1 MENLASPSLILKPPS
16 RSDQSVSDWFTPIG
30 TKALEKFIGLEIL
43 KISDVN
49 REWQAARLSS
59 AVYIYREM
67 DSLKTIIAKFYSVK
81 TGSEAEK
88 YANREIHFNKIACE
102 IFRGVPAMRAVIPLG
117 VFRGVLLLEHI
128 EGLTLE
134 DTIAVR
140 RSHPGILRP
149 ALESAA
155 DLLKNLHRL
164 SPRPNEMPSFDPA
177 AQEAR
182 KIVDTLSKHGVLK
195 RRPFLRRKLSRLID
209 VWQAKHDMST
219 FSPCLIHGDATST
232 NFVIPQKGGIVAIDW
247 ERAKITDPAAD
258 LGRLL
263 AEVSHA
269 IKQEGGNPQETARL
283 VEIMRQRYIS
293 QQESD
298 GDSEVVLHRARFY
311 QGSSTLRIARNGWLS
326 RTYRKSLIEKA
337 LGLLSDPA

>member
-1 MENLASPSLILKPPS
+1 MENLSSSSLILAPPS

-30 TKALEKFIGLEIL
+30 TEALEKFIGLEIL
-43 KISDVN
+43 KIGDGN

-81 TGSEAEK
+81 TGNEAEK

-102 IFRGVPAMRAVIPLG
+102 ILRGVPAMRAVLPLA
-117 VFRGVLLLEHI
+117 VFRGVLLLEHV

-134 DTIAVR
+134 DTIAIR

-149 ALESAA
+149 ALEGTAG
-155 DLLKNLHRL
+155 LLKNLHRL
-164 SPRPNEMPSFDPA
+164 SPRPNETPSFDPA
-177 AQEAR
+177 VQEAR
-182 KIVDTLSKHGVLK
+182 KIIDTLSKHGVLK
-195 RRPFLRRKLSRLID
+195 RRPFLRRRLLRLIAA
-209 VWQAKHDMST
+209 WQAKPNMSA

-232 NFVIPQKGGIVAIDW
+232 NFVIQQRGGIVAIDW
-247 ERAKITDPAAD
+247 ERAKVTDPASD
-258 LGRLL
+258 LGRLM

-269 IKQEGGNPQETARL
+269 IKQEGGNLQESARL
-283 VEIMRQRYIS
+283 IEILRQRYVS
-293 QQESD
+293 QQEGN
-298 GDSEVVLHRARFY
+298 GDSDAVLARARFY

-326 RTYRKSLIEKA
+326 RAYRKALVEEA
-337 LGLLSDPA
+337 LGLLSDTA